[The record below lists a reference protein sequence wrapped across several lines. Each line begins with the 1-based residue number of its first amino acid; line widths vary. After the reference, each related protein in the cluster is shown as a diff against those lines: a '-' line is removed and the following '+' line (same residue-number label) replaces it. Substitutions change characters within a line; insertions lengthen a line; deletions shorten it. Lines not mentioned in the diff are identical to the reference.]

1 MVSEEAYKEAM
12 QRALKLL
19 ERRDYAEGELIDKL
33 KQKGIEEDAAAKTAE
48 RLTELGYINDKKFA
62 AILVRHYS
70 AKGFGPGKIR
80 SEFIKRRVPR
90 EFWDE
95 ALSEFPESVDKVY
108 SLLLKKLGTKERSR
122 ENISKASA
130 SAARRGFSW
139 EEINDA
145 VQRLLYE
152 EDYEE

>member
-33 KQKGIEEDAAAKTAE
+33 KQKGIEEETAAKAAE

>member
-33 KQKGIEEDAAAKTAE
+33 KQKGIEEEAAAKAAE

-90 EFWDE
+90 ELWDE

-108 SLLLKKLGTKERSR
+108 SLFLKKLGTKERSR

>member
-33 KQKGIEEDAAAKTAE
+33 KQKGIEEEAAAKAAD

-62 AILVRHYS
+62 AVLVRHYS

-90 EFWDE
+90 DLWDG
-95 ALSEFPESVDKVY
+95 ALSEFPESVDEIY
-108 SLLLKKLGTKERSR
+108 NLILKKLGTKERNR
-122 ENISKASA
+122 ENIRKASA

-145 VQRLLYE
+145 IQRLLYD
-152 EDYEE
+152 EDYEK